1 MHLKLLEKQET
12 KPKNSRQKET
22 IDIRSE
28 INKMETK
35 RTIQSMK
42 QESWFFENTNK
53 IDKPLVILTKGKE
66 ERTKTNRIRDEKV
79 DITTNTKEIQRI
91 IREDLKNLYSN
102 RMEN

>member
-1 MHLKLLEKQET
+1 
-12 KPKNSRQKET
+12 
-22 IDIRSE
+22 
-28 INKMETK
+28 
-35 RTIQSMK
+35 MK

-53 IDKPLVILTKGKE
+53 IDKPLVILTKEKE

>member
-1 MHLKLLEKQET
+1 
-12 KPKNSRQKET
+12 
-22 IDIRSE
+22 
-28 INKMETK
+28 
-35 RTIQSMK
+35 MK

-53 IDKPLVILTKGKE
+53 IDKPLVILTKEKE

-91 IREDLKNLYSN
+91 IREDLKNIYSN